1 MSNTIKT
8 VYLVGC
14 GKAKLDVAAPAK
26 DLYQGALFKK
36 ARAYVEHKMVEGD
49 EWFILSALERCI
61 RPDEVIHPYD
71 KTLQSMSP
79 ASRYEWSMGVVKDLA
94 SYGQYPTRQNVEYVF
109 LCGKLYRDVIIKFFD
124 EYRPFSPTTI
134 RVPMEGLGIGQ
145 QLKWLT
151 DEVNR

>member
-1 MSNTIKT
+1 MKT

-49 EWFILSALERCI
+49 EWYILSAQEGCI
-61 RPDEVIHPYD
+61 RPDKTVEPYD
-71 KTLQSMSP
+71 KTLLSMNRDE
-79 ASRYEWSMGVVKDLA
+79 RYSWAMRSIKDFCRHG
-94 SYGQYPTRQNVEYVF
+94 YYPYHMRQNLRLVF
-109 LCGKLYRDVIIKFFD
+109 LCGIPYRRDIIEWLSRSEHFD
-124 EYRPFSPTTI
+124 GATI
-134 RVPMEGLGIGQ
+134 EVPMAGFGIGR

-151 DEVNR
+151 DEVSV